1 MLKGFLGGILKH
13 KIISAMV
20 VIALAGGG
28 YYIYKSFS
36 GNSTVTKYVLATVE
50 KGTISTTVS
59 GTGQVSASNQVDV
72 KAKVSGELTYLNAK
86 QGQEVK
92 AGALLAQIDATTAYK
107 SVRDAKANLDSAKL
121 ALTKLTQP
129 ADQLSI
135 MQAKNTLTQ
144 ANETKQNAED
154 DLIKAYED
162 SFTDVS
168 NAFLDL
174 PTVIAGLSDIIYGH
188 SFNNT
193 QTNLDYY
200 VDATKGYDEK
210 VFQYKDDAYAAYQA
224 ARTTYDQNFSDYKAT
239 DRYSSI
245 SAIESITDETYNTA
259 KKISDAVK
267 SLNNLIQFHAD
278 KLAEHNLT
286 PATAVNTHLSNLNA
300 YTGKANTHLATLLS
314 IQQTIQN
321 DKATIVSSD
330 RTIAEKTQSLAD
342 LEAGTDPLDIQS
354 QQLSIKQKENALLD
368 AQQTLADYSVRAPF
382 DGIIAVSDLGKGET
396 VSNGTSIVTLITKQ
410 SLATIALNE
419 VDVAKVA
426 VGQKVT
432 LTFDAIS
439 DLTISGQ
446 VAEIDTIGTVSQGV
460 VSYNVK
466 ISFDTQD
473 ERVKPG
479 MSISASI
486 ITEVKTDVLMAPN
499 AAVKSQNDADYV
511 EMPTDQNLQT
521 PAAISSAGITLSQPT
536 KRQPVE
542 IGIANDTYTEIISG
556 LNEGDLII
564 KSATTNSSSTSTN
577 GSSKNNSSV
586 GGGMMMLGGGA
597 PR

>member
-1 MLKGFLGGILKH
+1 
-13 KIISAMV
+13 
-20 VIALAGGG
+20 
-28 YYIYKSFS
+28 
-36 GNSTVTKYVLATVE
+36 
-50 KGTISTTVS
+50 
-59 GTGQVSASNQVDV
+59 
-72 KAKVSGELTYLNAK
+72 
-86 QGQEVK
+86 
-92 AGALLAQIDATTAYK
+92 
-107 SVRDAKANLDSAKL
+107 
-121 ALTKLTQP
+121 
-129 ADQLSI
+129 
-135 MQAKNTLTQ
+135 
-144 ANETKQNAED
+144 
-154 DLIKAYED
+154 
-162 SFTDVS
+162 
-168 NAFLDL
+168 
-174 PTVIAGLSDIIYGH
+174 
-188 SFNNT
+188 
-193 QTNLDYY
+193 
-200 VDATKGYDEK
+200 
-210 VFQYKDDAYAAYQA
+210 
-224 ARTTYDQNFSDYKAT
+224 
-239 DRYSSI
+239 
-245 SAIESITDETYNTA
+245 
-259 KKISDAVK
+259 
-267 SLNNLIQFHAD
+267 
-278 KLAEHNLT
+278 
-286 PATAVNTHLSNLNA
+286 
-300 YTGKANTHLATLLS
+300 
-314 IQQTIQN
+314 

-342 LEAGTDPLDIQS
+342 LETGTDPLDIQS

-396 VSNGTSIVTLITKQ
+396 VSSGTTVVTLITKQ

-419 VDVAKVA
+419 VDVAKVK

-432 LTFDAIS
+432 LTFDAIA
-439 DLTISGQ
+439 DLTISGE
-446 VAEIDTIGTVSQGV
+446 VAEIDSIGTVSQGV

-473 ERVKPG
+473 ERIKPG

-521 PAAISSAGITLSQPT
+521 STAISSAGITLSQPT

-564 KSATTNSSSTSTN
+564 KSTTTNSSSTSTN
-577 GSSKNNSSV
+577 GSSKNNSSL